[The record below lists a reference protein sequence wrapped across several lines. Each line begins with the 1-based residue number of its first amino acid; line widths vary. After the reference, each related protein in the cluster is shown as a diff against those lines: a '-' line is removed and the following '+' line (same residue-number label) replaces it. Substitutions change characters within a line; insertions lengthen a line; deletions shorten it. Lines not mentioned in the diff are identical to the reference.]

1 MSGLLGDSW
10 NDPRTMATLNMA
22 AGLLSGG
29 NFGQALGRGLQGYTQ
44 SMGAAEDAKLR
55 KMQMDEMQRKI
66 AEQRGQQEWRAGL
79 PAMLQKQTMVPNDA
93 GPTAAPDTEAI
104 NKYLL
109 DPRSPFADKMLERQ
123 LFPKEAE
130 AFTLGEGQVRYDG
143 QGRVVA
149 QGPEK
154 KEATPAEIRG
164 YELAQS
170 QGFKGSFFDYQS
182 ALKRAGANQTSIIN
196 TQERAESKAVGEFF
210 GGSYADIQKA
220 GMNASSKLNRY
231 DRLGSLLEGVSTGKF
246 TPFGV
251 EVAKTAE
258 SLGIKIDPSLPN
270 KEAAQAL
277 SGEIALELRNPSGGA
292 GMPGAMS
299 DADRQF
305 LVSMVP
311 GLTTTPQGRKL
322 MLDTARKLAQ
332 RDQDV
337 ARLAREYRT
346 RNGSI
351 DEGFYNMLSAWSAQ
365 NQLFPQSSV
374 MRANP
379 NAPSAPKS
387 AGARFL
393 GFEQ

>member
-1 MSGLLGDSW
+1 MAGLLGTSW
-10 NDPRTMATLNMA
+10 DDPRTMATLNMA